1 MKLLGMALALGAL
14 FAIPAAP
21 TVKVGDLAPEI
32 EGEWYLSEANTLAE
46 VRGRVVLLDFWR
58 TW

>member
-1 MKLLGMALALGAL
+1 MKIMALALAATAL
-14 FAIPAAP
+14 TVVPAKP
-21 TVKVGDLAPEI
+21 TVKVGDIAPEVG
-32 EGEWYLSEANTLAE
+32 GEWYLSDASSLAD

>member
-1 MKLLGMALALGAL
+1 MKLLGMALVLGAVM
-14 FAIPAAP
+14 AAPGTP

-32 EGEWYLSEANTLAE
+32 YGEWYLSDANSLAE